1 MNLAGYIDHT
11 ILKPEA
17 KKEDVLRLCEEAK
30 QYHFA
35 SVCVNAYYTKLV
47 ADALAGTDVK
57 TCVVVGFPLGAT
69 FSEIKARETEIAIQN
84 GAQEVDMV
92 INIGALK
99 DGDYDIVEQ
108 DIKAVVDAANDKAI
122 VKVIIETC
130 LLTDE
135 EKVKACELSV
145 KAGADFVKTSTGF
158 STGGATAADVAL
170 MRKTVGDK
178 ALVKASGGVRD
189 FKGAKEMVEAGAD
202 RIGASSSIKIVM
214 HQDEEAAPGS
224 MY

>member
-158 STGGATAADVAL
+158 STGGATVEDVAL
-170 MRKTVGDK
+170 MRQTVGPDMG
-178 ALVKASGGVRD
+178 VKASGGARSYED
-189 FKGAKEMVEAGAD
+189 ALAFIEAGAT
-202 RIGASSSIKIVM
+202 RIGTSSGVAIMEGKVA
-214 HQDEEAAPGS
+214 HGD
-224 MY
+224 Y